1 MGVRFGAGGVLR
13 GVAEGSMRF
22 AVLVLLCLGWA
33 MAGAWEARAADAEA
47 ATLGAGVTV
56 DEMVDLLKSYP
67 EVESV
72 SVQPG
77 RFGNPALS
85 ARSAGIDFDVF
96 FYHCDEEGDSRCGEV
111 QYKATFVPEQGRAR
125 DAAKAV
131 ARWDQDWV
139 FGRAFVE
146 DDLDVVIEHAHFA
159 RGVTRLYLEQNAELW
174 LLSILPDFR
183 RAIGY

>member
-1 MGVRFGAGGVLR
+1 
-13 GVAEGSMRF
+13 MRF
-22 AVLVLLCLGWA
+22 ALLAMLWLGVTVA
-33 MAGAWEARAADAEA
+33 SARDARAADAEA
-47 ATLGAGVTV
+47 ATIGAGVTAE
-56 DEMVDLLKSYP
+56 EMVDLLKGYP

-72 SVQPG
+72 SIQPG

-96 FYHCDEEGDSRCGEV
+96 LYHCDEEADAHCGEV
-111 QYKATFVPEQGRAR
+111 QYKATFVPAKGREV
-125 DAAKAV
+125 DAARAV
-131 ARWDQDWV
+131 TRWDQDWV